1 MIRIPPLQFATL
13 LVASLWVAQA
23 LLRVL
28 HAEFNIL
35 RFAVLGWP
43 PWAVWATSAA
53 EIAGALMLLHPRSF
67 AWGGILLAL
76 VAGLFLWTYAG
87 MGALQAG
94 YGHGGLLAAVA
105 GLLLLRR
112 LRRASAYG

>member
-13 LVASLWVAQA
+13 LVASMWVAQA
-23 LLRVL
+23 LLRML

-43 PWAVWATSAA
+43 PWAVWAISAA

-67 AWGGILLAL
+67 TWGAALLAL
-76 VAGLFLWTYAG
+76 VAGMFLRTYAG
-87 MGALQAG
+87 MDAIRAG

-105 GLLLLRR
+105 GLALLRR
-112 LRRASAYG
+112 LRASSASG

>member
-1 MIRIPPLQFATL
+1 MIRIPALRFATL
-13 LVASLWVAQA
+13 LVASLWVAVA
-23 LLRVL
+23 LLRML

-43 PWAVWATSAA
+43 PWAVWAISAT

-67 AWGGILLAL
+67 AWGATFLGL

-87 MGALQAG
+87 MNAIQAG
-94 YGHGGLLAAVA
+94 YGHAGLLAAVV
-105 GLLLLRR
+105 GLAVLRH
-112 LRRASAYG
+112 LKPASAYG